1 MGGKSNAAGTPVLT
15 PSTSAT
21 STTSTTGATGTGSGP
36 TSTTKP
42 VKEPDGKRVLAASAV
57 PVGGSASFQD
67 PISGQPAI
75 AVQPEAGMYAAFDA
89 VCPHEGCIVAFNPP
103 QKKFIC
109 PCHGSEYNGATGALL
124 RGPSTRGLGR
134 IPVQEGPDGELYVT

>member
-1 MGGKSNAAGTPVLT
+1 
-15 PSTSAT
+15 
-21 STTSTTGATGTGSGP
+21 
-36 TSTTKP
+36 
-42 VKEPDGKRVLAASAV
+42 VLAASAV

-75 AVQPEAGMYAAFDA
+75 AVQPEAGTFAAFDA
-89 VCPHEGCIVAFNPP
+89 ICPHEGCIVAFSPP

-124 RGPSTRGLGR
+124 RGPSPRGLGR